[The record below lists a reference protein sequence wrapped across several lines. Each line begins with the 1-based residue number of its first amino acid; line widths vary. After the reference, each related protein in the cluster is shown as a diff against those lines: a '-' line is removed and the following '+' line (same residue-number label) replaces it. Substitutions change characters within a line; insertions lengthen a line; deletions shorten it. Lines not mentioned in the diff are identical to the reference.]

1 MYNSLKRKMMK
12 VNIKNI
18 GLSAMALLA
27 LVSCS
32 DVVDYKIPDRTSN
45 HGAPVISNIYDV
57 QDTGFV
63 APLSVGVLN
72 QMLHIKGEN
81 LANVKRVRF
90 NDVEVDVRQVYATTT
105 DAWVKIPRV
114 VPTTQDDELVYETN
128 VDSVKMTFPVS
139 IPSVKIDGL
148 KNEFALQGN
157 QVQINSE
164 YMDLYGFSDTTET
177 SPASV
182 YIENIEASYRKELHC
197 DSCSEQFTSIVIPED
212 CPDNSLIHFTWH
224 ELSGDKTAAI
234 PYRMTNQ
241 LMFGNFDGDLGWWN
255 DWGKGLVTDGGNS
268 GDPKSLG
275 YNFLRIKGAFDAWSW
290 NSTGLGCSWKWF
302 DASAHPENYV
312 LKFEVC
318 TNSSNPFNNYGD
330 NGTSGSKNGGY
341 NITLQDGG
349 AGRCQFDPVSMGISN
364 TYGNWVTVTIP
375 LKNVMMGGSL
385 PAEDGE
391 LWVALELVM
400 QPNTADAWNV
410 DHSFGQFRIE
420 PKNY

>member
-1 MYNSLKRKMMK
+1 
-12 VNIKNI
+12 
-18 GLSAMALLA
+18 MALLA

-128 VDSVKMTFPVS
+128 VDSVKMTFPIS

-349 AGRCQFDPVSMGISN
+349 DGRCQFDPVSMGISN

-375 LKNVMMGGSL
+375 LKDVMMGGSL

>member
-128 VDSVKMTFPVS
+128 VDSVKMTFPIS

-312 LKFEVC
+312 LKFEVA

-330 NGTSGSKNGGY
+330 NGASGSKNGGY
-341 NITLQDGG
+341 NFTLQAGG
-349 AGRCQFDPVSMGISN
+349 EGRCQFDPVSMGINN
-364 TYGNWVTVTIP
+364 TYGKWVTVSIP
-375 LKNVMMGGSL
+375 LTDVLKGGSL
-385 PAEDGE
+385 PTEADQF
-391 LWVALELVM
+391 VALEFVM

-410 DHSFGQFRIE
+410 DHCFGQFRIE
-420 PKNY
+420 PKKY

>member
-1 MYNSLKRKMMK
+1 MMK
-12 VNIKNI
+12 INIKNI

-63 APLSVGVLN
+63 APLSEGVLN

-114 VPTTQDDELVYETN
+114 IPTTQDDELVYETN

-148 KNEFALQGN
+148 KNEFSLQGN

-197 DSCSEQFTSIVIPED
+197 DSCSEQFTSIVIPKD

-268 GDPKSLG
+268 GDPESLG
-275 YNFLRIKGAFDAWSW
+275 YNFLRIKGSFDAWSW
-290 NSTGLGCSWKWF
+290 NSTGFGCSWKWF

-349 AGRCQFDPVSMGISN
+349 DGRCQFDPVSMGISN
-364 TYGNWVTVTIP
+364 TYGNWVTITIP

-391 LWVALELVM
+391 LWVPLELVM